1 MDVSTMLESSPR
13 TLRVGEG
20 EPAASY
26 ELSEDMI
33 AVRTQ
38 GSGQTAAHIMGGEAI
53 AVEQLATASRAGLE
67 ERVVGPVYRQIPSG
81 RLAMP
86 TGRVFVRFAE
96 GDAARAHEHELTASG
111 YQLEE
116 VPAYA
121 PHSAWVRAAT
131 GAIADS
137 LHHLDRLKQIP
148 RVENV
153 EPQLITEVARRG

>member
-20 EPAASY
+20 ESAASY
-26 ELSEDMI
+26 ELSADMI

-38 GSGQTAAHIMGGEAI
+38 GSGQTAAHIIDGEAV
-53 AVEQLATASRAGLE
+53 AVEPLTTASRADLA

-81 RLAMP
+81 RVAVP
-86 TGRVFVRFAE
+86 TGRVFVRFGE
-96 GDAARAHEHELTASG
+96 GDTARAHEHELTASG

-116 VPAYA
+116 VAAYA

-131 GAIADS
+131 GATADG
-137 LHHLDRLKQIP
+137 LRHLDRLKQLP